1 MSQIIERIEM
11 NIEYSIPFVEANM
24 ETDIMK
30 MQQIFR
36 MKHDYSGALEKID
49 PEQFFFVR
57 DSEGRFGF
65 SEKMVNQLMHLAF
78 LKGKEEGYRAGYDSG
93 YADGKEE
100 NELATA

>member
-1 MSQIIERIEM
+1 MSDIIEQSER
-11 NIEYSIPFVEANM
+11 NAEYSIPFVKANM
-24 ETDIMK
+24 ETDIWK

-36 MKHDYSGALEKID
+36 MKHDYSGALKKID

-57 DSEGRFGF
+57 DSEERFGF
-65 SEKMVNQLMHLAF
+65 SEKMVNQLMHFAF

-100 NELATA
+100 ENKEY